1 MTHHARSP
9 QLARPTSDPRIRRR
23 PAGLLCFILLAGLA
37 ATLATG
43 CQHLA
48 DRTDRR
54 VSAIIAERQQA
65 ALGASPPVTMS
76 AADVDAAT
84 PSRTAYV
91 PVPRPV
97 STTLPA
103 DFVPESE
110 EPPAAPLVTTPSL
123 SSKPAAPPEAAPDD
137 QSDLFTLTD
146 ALAYAQANQRAY
158 QTAKEELYLR
168 ALALTLERHLWTPVF
183 ASRLRTV
190 YGNFGQIRDFDQAM
204 RFVAE
209 LSASQRLPYGGEFTA
224 KAISTLIRD
233 VGRSITASEGST
245 VELGVRVPFLRGAG
259 HVAQEDLIRLER
271 ELTYQVRSFERFR
284 RRQLVDVASAY
295 FDLLRA
301 KQSVLDSQVS
311 LERRE
316 VTLERA
322 RAFEQAGL
330 RSPLDTQRAEFEY
343 LSADNRLERARED
356 FRAAAD
362 RFKLAIGMPV
372 EEPLNEERLE
382 DIESIEAQV
391 TAGHY
396 PLLLRPPAAGDES
409 RALAFATQHRLDLLT
424 GNDRIDDAR
433 RGVAIAQ
440 NTLLPNLDLE
450 STVSWETD
458 PGHNRL
464 ADFSFDRTTWRSELL
479 LDLPLERMAER
490 NRYRA
495 SLVDVRR
502 AQRNYQDTVERIR
515 VDVRSAVNQIRL
527 EDRSLQIQQ
536 ENLAVANRRL
546 EFAQHQYDDGKLDV
560 RELLDAEDAWTSARN
575 GLNLAKTSRWQALL
589 NFRLATETLRIDEN
603 GMQYAPADI
612 SP

>member
-1 MTHHARSP
+1 M
-9 QLARPTSDPRIRRR
+9 
-23 PAGLLCFILLAGLA
+23 
-37 ATLATG
+37 
-43 CQHLA
+43 A

-54 VSAIIAERQQA
+54 VSAVIADRQQA
-65 ALGASPPVTMS
+65 ALGARPPVTMP

-84 PSRTAYV
+84 PPRTAYV

-97 STTLPA
+97 ATTLPA
-103 DFVPESE
+103 DFVPEPE
-110 EPPAAPLVTTPSL
+110 GPPTAPLVTAPPL
-123 SSKPAAPPEAAPDD
+123 SGKPVAPPEAAPDD

-146 ALAYAQANQRAY
+146 ALAFAQANQRAY

-245 VELGVRVPFLRGAG
+245 IEVGVRVPFLRGAG

-301 KQSVLDSQVS
+301 KQSVLDSQIS

-316 VTLERA
+316 ETLERA

-343 LSADNRLERARED
+343 LTADNRLERARED

-362 RFKLAIGMPV
+362 RFKLSIGMPV

-382 DIESIEAQV
+382 AIESIEAQV
-391 TAGHY
+391 AAGHY

-424 GNDRIDDAR
+424 GSDRIDDAR
-433 RGVAIAQ
+433 RGVTIAQ

-458 PGHNRL
+458 PDHNRV

-546 EFAQHQYDDGKLDV
+546 EFAQQQYDDGLIDV

-603 GMQYAPADI
+603 GMQYAPADM

>member
-1 MTHHARSP
+1 
-9 QLARPTSDPRIRRR
+9 LPR
-23 PAGLLCFILLAGLA
+23 CFLLASLAAA

-43 CQHLA
+43 CQHMA

-54 VSAIIAERQQA
+54 VSAVIADRQQA
-65 ALGASPPVTMS
+65 ALGARPPVTMP

-84 PSRTAYV
+84 PPRTAYV

-97 STTLPA
+97 ATTLPA
-103 DFVPESE
+103 DFVPEPE
-110 EPPAAPLVTTPSL
+110 GPPTAPLVTAPPL
-123 SSKPAAPPEAAPDD
+123 SGKPVAPPEAAPDD

-146 ALAYAQANQRAY
+146 ALAFAQANQRAY

-245 VELGVRVPFLRGAG
+245 IEVGVRVPFLRGAG

-301 KQSVLDSQVS
+301 KQSVLDSQIS

-316 VTLERA
+316 ETLERA

-343 LSADNRLERARED
+343 LTADNRLERARED

-362 RFKLAIGMPV
+362 RFKLSIGMPV

-382 DIESIEAQV
+382 AIESIEAQV
-391 TAGHY
+391 AAGHY

-424 GNDRIDDAR
+424 GSDRIDDAR
-433 RGVAIAQ
+433 RGVTIAQ

-458 PGHNRL
+458 PDHNRV

-546 EFAQHQYDDGKLDV
+546 EFAQQQYDDGLIDV

-603 GMQYAPADI
+603 GMQYAPADM